1 MDKETKSKRGE
12 RRKLRKEEKS
22 RKEAVQMEQLLQNQS
37 EGAGTGIAVTE
48 HNKGVESNLETDVN
62 KETKRMSEANNK
74 EETKIERWMRKRSE
88 RDERR
93 KLRKEEKSRK
103 AVGADGA
110 APTKRER
117 GSSYSSQTGRGR
129 E

>member
-1 MDKETKSKRGE
+1 
-12 RRKLRKEEKS
+12 
-22 RKEAVQMEQLLQNQS
+22 MEQLLQNQN
-37 EGAGTGIAVTE
+37 EGAATALAVTE

-74 EETKIERWMRKRSE
+74 EETKIERWTRKQSE

-110 APTKRER
+110 ALTKPER
-117 GSSYSSQTGRGR
+117 GSSYSISGSRGQTGRGG